1 MAELHNSNKQDLAP
15 ECQPI
20 VLALDA
26 YYDNE
31 LNEEERKGVEQ
42 HLLSCESCKRS
53 LEATK
58 QVSAALQSMPKA
70 EMKRDMSNELDNLLK
85 GSNNVVWLKRPL
97 VAGSIAAAAAV
108 AALALAPTML
118 PGIAPGNVANKPSVL
133 NPVKPEQV
141 TQSQPVTAKIEP
153 QKTNNSQDKLGG
165 TDKIAHD
172 ATTQQHPAPAHNETL
187 PVQQKQDTHAIAE
200 KPKATTPSASTQNKT
215 QSTEL
220 VAKNDTP
227 ANPPS
232 PAAAQVNVEATNK
245 IAAKDNCDEI
255 EKLAY
260 FGDSEQSTMDVG
272 ISTDEDGLYAIK
284 L

>member
-1 MAELHNSNKQDLAP
+1 MAELHDSNKQDLAP

-53 LEATK
+53 LEGTK
-58 QVSAALQSMPKA
+58 QVSAALQSMPRA
-70 EMKRDMSNELDNLLK
+70 ELKRDMSNELDNLLK

-97 VAGSIAAAAAV
+97 VAGTIAAAAAI
-108 AALALAPTML
+108 AALALAPVML
-118 PGIAPGNVANKPSVL
+118 PGIAPGNVANKPSDS
-133 NPVKPEQV
+133 NPIKPEQT
-141 TQSQPVTAKIEP
+141 TQSQPIAVKVEP
-153 QKTNNSQDKLGG
+153 QKAPDNSQDKLGG

-172 ATTQQHPAPAHNETL
+172 ATTQPAHETT
-187 PVQQKQDTHAIAE
+187 PVQQKQDAHVIA
-200 KPKATTPSASTQNKT
+200 KAKTPTQTTQNKT
-215 QSTEL
+215 QDL
-220 VAKNDTP
+220 VAKNNAP
-227 ANPPS
+227 ANQQS
-232 PAAAQVNVEATNK
+232 PAAAQVNVEATSK
-245 IAAKDNCDEI
+245 VAAKDNCDEI

-260 FGDSEQSTMDVG
+260 FGDSEQNTMDVG